1 MEKIAALRVSHLPVC
16 YEYPIMNRK
25 DKKYQN
31 AVDKVAKE
39 LSLKTINELS
49 SMPDWGN
56 IEDLDNIQL
65 GYLKWKRDD
74 DILHIHILAQR
85 TLFPFPRLYRKF
97 HAGIAIENG
106 NIRKLTDTE
115 LGEYD

>member
-1 MEKIAALRVSHLPVC
+1 
-16 YEYPIMNRK
+16 MNRK

-31 AVDKVAKE
+31 AVDMVAKE
-39 LSLKTINELS
+39 LSLKTINELI
-49 SMPDWGN
+49 SMPDWGS
-56 IEDLDNIQL
+56 IENHDNIQL
-65 GYLKWKRDD
+65 GYSKWKRDD

-85 TLFPFPRLYRKF
+85 AVFPFPRLCRKY

-106 NIRKLTDTE
+106 NIRTLTDKE

>member
-1 MEKIAALRVSHLPVC
+1 
-16 YEYPIMNRK
+16 MNMN

-39 LSLKTINELS
+39 LSTKTINELI
-49 SMPDWGN
+49 SMPNWGS
-56 IEDLDNIQL
+56 IENHENIQL
-65 GYLKWKRDD
+65 GYSKWKRDD
-74 DILHIHILAQR
+74 DVLQIHILAQR
-85 TLFPFPRLYRKF
+85 TVFPFPRLYRKY

-106 NIRKLTDTE
+106 NIRILNEKE